1 MLSCAGVTADAVL
14 RSLAA
19 AWAAHGPILDSME
32 AAVASAPSKPQKFG
46 SVSIDASKIGR
57 LIGAAQ
63 AALSTKP
70 L

>member
-1 MLSCAGVTADAVL
+1 MLPCAGVTADAVL
-14 RSLAA
+14 DGLAA
-19 AWAAHGPILDSME
+19 ARAAHSRILDSME
-32 AAVASAPSKPQKFG
+32 AAVASAPAGPQKFG

-63 AALSTKP
+63 SAVSTAR